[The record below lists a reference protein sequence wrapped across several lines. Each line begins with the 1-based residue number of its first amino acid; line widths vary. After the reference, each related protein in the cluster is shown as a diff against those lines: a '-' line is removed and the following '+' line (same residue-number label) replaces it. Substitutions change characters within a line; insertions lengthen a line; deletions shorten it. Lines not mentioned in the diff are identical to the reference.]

1 LTQNNSKDKVVEDW
15 LSASTTD
22 LRSAKVLYDNKLFNN
37 SLYHLQQS
45 NEKLAKGLLLSLGF
59 LTPKTAKKDFAVR
72 TVLGFLP
79 KEPAKYRHRTMPS
92 LLSDIEKSVPALDN
106 YFTILES
113 GGFGPKIAEFHRTI
127 RRSKK
132 GVQKL
137 KKKPFNLIGTAEQ
150 LEAEIKATQ
159 NILDSLDQVVSKVNQ
174 ELEQLDPQ
182 EMLAVATFLVR
193 EAGFKG
199 DIGQPSFSKI
209 KAAIIPILRSTMLAA
224 LSVAI
229 ASFLDPLESVTRYP
243 DSQHGSFDE
252 SNPYVV
258 HFEELYDVIERC
270 LEKTKSKHV

>member
-1 LTQNNSKDKVVEDW
+1 MTQNNSKDEVVEDW

-22 LRSAKVLYDNKLFNN
+22 LKSAKVLYDNKLFNS

-59 LTPKTAKKDFAVR
+59 LTPKTAKKDYAIKSLV
-72 TVLGFLP
+72 GFLP

-92 LLSDIEKSVPALDN
+92 LLSDVEKSIPAVDSYL
-106 YFTILES
+106 TLLES

-132 GVQKL
+132 GLKKL
-137 KKKPFNLIGTAEQ
+137 KKKPSNPIGTAEQ
-150 LEAEIKATQ
+150 LEAEIKAAQ
-159 NILDSLDQVVSKVNQ
+159 SILDSLDQDVSKMNQ

-182 EMLAVATFLVR
+182 EMLAVATFLVSK
-193 EAGFKG
+193 AGFRG
-199 DIGQPSFSKI
+199 HIGQPSFSKI
-209 KAAIIPILRSTMLAA
+209 KEAIIPILRSTRLAA

-229 ASFLDPLESVTRYP
+229 ASLLDPLESITRYP

-258 HFEELYDVIERC
+258 HFKGLYDVVERC
-270 LEKTKSKHV
+270 LEKTKSKRV